1 MDFDGLGF
9 CFSIGRWCCLH
20 ANSTACNHTYFCHG
34 VNCAKVL
41 GHTKI
46 VKRDILEI
54 DSDDKFMYR
63 YDNHH

>member
-1 MDFDGLGF
+1 ML
-9 CFSIGRWCCLH
+9 ILQPVW
-20 ANSTACNHTYFCHG
+20 YFCHG